1 MSMEHSWNDNEK
13 GKLKYINK
21 NLFQCHFVHH
31 QSHTDWPRP
40 PWYMKSEILTFLHI
54 LMNTSKFLTLLH
66 AKLHPQS
73 IIKVHK
79 IKTSLVNNIP
89 QLTFKDN
96 MQQQTYMLRCWNKL

>member
-21 NLFQCHFVHH
+21 NLFHCHFVHH
-31 QSHTDWPRP
+31 KSHTDWPGTEPRP

-66 AKLHPQS
+66 AILHPQS

-79 IKTSLVNNIP
+79 IKTSLVNSI
-89 QLTFKDN
+89 KDN
-96 MQQQTYMLRCWNKL
+96 MQKQMYT